1 MNVLSINS
9 ATKPGYQAPANVDGR
24 SSLLRAALRPLAFAV
39 LIATLSPVLHA
50 QTGTLVRDTMG
61 PNMDGVK
68 DVTGGMTYLLQDD
81 DLTMVQ
87 LRQDGSGNVTT
98 SLLTMDTSKSQ
109 PSNPQPPISVS
120 QVNPNGQYETNTGLL
135 AGMATGR
142 MFQTKSDVIAILNE
156 GDGPS
161 WQLSLIDPLTGWDT
175 AVTLHSSFRPQGQVF
190 TQVVMGKFLDNKL
203 DDPLVSYC
211 SVVGASG
218 CQWGMK
224 VFTAGQDLT
233 QEGPPV
239 EGPEFY
245 SPSNPA
251 PHYGNIVTGDF
262 NGDGVDEIAVLL
274 NDNQTVAFY
283 QVNPT
288 TLAIQPMLNKNG
300 QPATVKLA
308 QPLLNNQAALVAGRF
323 QNAPNA
329 DLVAVGSIGTSNT
342 NGNTIY
348 YIQTVDGSGSF
359 NPSLSSVIGSF
370 PDKSRQQSIIARGA
384 PILFS
389 PQQTNQQL
397 LIGISWLDNGLNFH
411 TDIQIGSFN
420 STYNFQ
426 LQSETDLNSLFNN
439 EATQL
444 YNMQVGNFNHYNAD
458 GVTLNPALQLETYTR
473 EYVGG
478 GSGNNW
484 IPQITIF
491 DLNPSNPIPGDVT
504 NWLGSAKWING
515 SALDLPGN
523 QLFGIVMPGDIE
535 GRSLRLGSPDIV
547 TIPEQIQPDIVLGL
561 PPMHADWIYPNNQ
574 DLAKLEPG
582 CDYIFYQV
590 PCLVNLTIHPKLTY
604 GQDGF
609 TTQFQFSSGSTSSEK
624 QVDTTSW
631 GVAVKETSEFSAT
644 YGDGLSS
651 VSVDVTNT
659 SRYAHDHNV
668 QKTYDTYTGNTNR
681 ETASTGFADL
691 LFFTRREMNI
701 YYYPVLGQVGGN
713 ACPPS
718 DPQCPTYVEF
728 SVPDHEHHSML
739 DGTLQEWYQPVHE
752 PGNALSYPWS
762 KEQLQDQFSNKP
774 AVVLLSSDP
783 PPCKLTDTSSQS
795 YQTSWNF
802 ASQGG
807 KSTGSTN
814 SFSDDLSVST
824 TAKAGIKGIDAAKFK
839 FGVDIAASGSLSTLN
854 ESISSLSV
862 SDGITMTKPFISGII
877 AQCCSYS
884 YGAYI
889 FGLQNTNH
897 PPGQVACMTSGQTD
911 CLPVNDPDGNLVNVT
926 KSGPLF
932 VGYLADVLGN
942 KPNGLSCS
950 GNNNWWASVYN
961 VPDVGV
967 NHPARWSWSTATQT
981 VSFNS
986 AGGNPLD
993 TSFYWMKGF
1002 FITQKGQQ
1010 GNSPSLSEAVAG
1022 EQLSLTTRVYNY
1034 SLVDTTAP
1042 VHVRIYG
1049 QLCCSAGQL
1058 IGNAFLIGENVIP
1071 AIPGFKSDCS
1081 GNECSPNWTT
1091 TSMDF
1096 DTTNYAGDNLA
1107 FWVVVWMQNG
1117 SGDTAS
1123 LVGEM
1128 PDHGL
1133 TSLPGSLQQITD
1145 VPIEQHSNNI
1155 GLYGHHRQFYIIP
1168 AASSL
1173 GAELSG
1179 GSLQSI
1185 TLTTSP
1191 KVLLEQRTKLVA
1203 NVQAT
1208 GGPADHVTI
1217 AYYDGDPSKSGTL
1230 LDVQSVAHIDAGA
1243 SYYHRA
1249 FFTPESCGVHT
1260 LYADAWLANLPEIQA
1275 STTTNVT
1282 IHPADLVQALI
1293 TSTQAANI
1301 SNKQLGSNLLALLD
1315 TALEDFQQ
1323 NKTEAGNA
1331 ALSAYMQQLALAS
1344 GNSITASNVT
1354 QLTGQA
1360 GVVLGCGSSG
1370 FSVVASPSSATVSAG
1385 SSASYALAV
1394 TPIGGFTGKVSFACL
1409 GAPAG
1414 IECSFPVQSITLNGS
1429 SQSSVTITVRTT
1441 SPVTVAGMTA
1451 GLPSGRSQRM
1461 RWLLVLLLAA
1471 LAIASLPRARMRQTI
1486 LGCVI
1491 ALVLLG
1497 SASGCGS
1504 NGSTTSIQPGTYP
1517 FTLQATSGNTVQNTL
1532 LILIVK

>member
-1 MNVLSINS
+1 MNTPSNISI
-9 ATKPGYQAPANVDGR
+9 TVQRYQAEANRLVW
-24 SSLLRAALRPLAFAV
+24 RAAIWLSVLAFWFPA
-39 LIATLSPVLHA
+39 LSPALYA
-50 QTGTLVRDTMG
+50 QAGTLVRDTNG

-68 DVTGGMTYLLQDD
+68 DVTGGMTYLLQND

-109 PSNPQPPISVS
+109 PSNPQPPISLS
-120 QVNPNGQYETNTGLL
+120 QVNPNGQYETNSGLL

-142 MFQTKSDVIAILNE
+142 MFQTKSDVIAVLNE
-156 GDGPS
+156 GGGPS

-175 AVTLHSSFRPQGQVF
+175 AVTVHSTFRPQGQVF
-190 TQVVMGKFLDNKL
+190 TQVVMGKFLANKL
-203 DDPLVSYC
+203 DDPLVAYC
-211 SVVGASG
+211 SVVGQNG

-245 SPSNPA
+245 SASNPA
-251 PHYGNIVTGDF
+251 PYYGNIVTGDF
-262 NGDGVDEIAVLL
+262 NGDGIDEIATLL

-283 QVNPT
+283 HVNQT
-288 TLAIQPMLNKNG
+288 TLAIEPMLNKNG

-308 QPLLNNQAALVAGRF
+308 QPLLNSQAALVAGRF
-323 QNAPNA
+323 QNAPYA
-329 DLVAVGSIGTSNT
+329 DLVAVGSIGTSNA

-359 NPSLSSVIGSF
+359 NPSPSSVVGSF
-370 PDKSRQQSIIARGA
+370 PDKSRQVSIIGRAA
-384 PILFS
+384 PVVSS

-411 TDIQIGSFN
+411 TDIQIGKFD

-444 YNMQVGNFNHYNAD
+444 YDMQVGNFDHYNTD

-478 GSGNNW
+478 GNW

-504 NWLGSAKWING
+504 NWLGAAKWING
-515 SALDLPGN
+515 SPLDLPGS
-523 QLFGIVMPGDIE
+523 QLSGIVMPGDIE
-535 GRSLRLGSPDIV
+535 GRSLRLGAPDIV

-631 GVAVKETSEFSAT
+631 GVAVKLTTELSAT
-644 YGDGLSS
+644 FGDA
-651 VSVDVTNT
+651 VTSGNLDIKNT
-659 SRYAHDHNV
+659 TQYAHDHNV
-668 QKTYDTYTGNTNR
+668 QKTYDTYEGKTTR
-681 ETASTGFADL
+681 TLIKTGFADFL
-691 LFFTRREMNI
+691 LYTQRQMNI
-701 YYYPVLGQVGGN
+701 YYYPVLGQVGGA

-728 SVPDHEHHSML
+728 SVPSNESHIPV
-739 DGTLQEWYQPVHE
+739 DGTSQEWYQPVHE
-752 PGNALSYPWS
+752 PGNVLSYPWS
-762 KEQLQDQFSNKP
+762 KDQLQDQFSNKP
-774 AVVLLSSDP
+774 AVVPLSTDDP
-783 PPCKLTDTSSQS
+783 PPCRLTDTSTQD
-795 YQTSWNF
+795 YQTTWNF
-802 ASQGG
+802 SSTGG
-807 KSTGSTN
+807 KTVGTTN
-814 SFSDDLSVST
+814 AFSDDLSISRST
-824 TAKAGIKGIDAAKFK
+824 KAGIKGIDAASFK
-839 FGVDIAASGSLSTLN
+839 FGVDIAASGSLGTLN
-854 ESISSLSV
+854 ESLSSLSV

-889 FGLQNTNH
+889 FGLQNTNR
-897 PPGQVACMTSGQTD
+897 PPGQVACTKSGQTD
-911 CLPVNDPDGNLVNVT
+911 CLPVNDPDGNLVNVSR
-926 KSGPLF
+926 SGPLF
-932 VGYLADVLGN
+932 VSYLADVLGD

-967 NHPARWSWSTATQT
+967 NHPAHWSWSTATQT
-981 VSFNS
+981 VSFN
-986 AGGNPLD
+986 APGGNPLD
-993 TSFYWMKGF
+993 NPFYQMKGF
-1002 FITQKGQQ
+1002 FITEQGQQ

-1049 QLCCSAGQL
+1049 QLCCSGGQL
-1058 IGNAFLIGENVIP
+1058 IGNAFLVGENVIP
-1071 AIPGFKSDCS
+1071 SIPGFKSDCS
-1081 GNECSPNWTT
+1081 DTECLPNWTT
-1091 TSMDF
+1091 TSMNF
-1096 DTTNYAGDNLA
+1096 DTSNYRNGADLA
-1107 FWVVVWMQNG
+1107 FWVVVWMQDS
-1117 SGDTAS
+1117 SGN
-1123 LVGEM
+1123 LVAEM

-1133 TSLPGSLQQITD
+1133 TSLPGTLQQITD
-1145 VPIEQHSNNI
+1145 VPIEAHSNNI
-1155 GLYGHHRQFYIIP
+1155 GLYGIYTQFHVLP
-1168 AASSL
+1168 ADAPP
-1173 GAELSG
+1173 GAEPSG
-1179 GSLQSI
+1179 GSLQNI
-1185 TLTTSP
+1185 TLSISP
-1191 KVLLEQRTKLVA
+1191 SILLEQRTKLVA

-1230 LDVQSVAHIDAGA
+1230 LDVQSVAHIDPGA

-1260 LYADAWLANLPEIQA
+1260 LYANAWLANSPEIRTT
-1275 STTTNVT
+1275 TTTNVT
-1282 IHPADLVQALI
+1282 IHPVDLVQALI
-1293 TSTQAANI
+1293 ASTQTANI
-1301 SNKQLGSNLLALLD
+1301 SNTQLGSNLLTLLN
-1315 TALEDFQQ
+1315 TALQDFQQ
-1323 NKTEAGNA
+1323 NQTDAGNT
-1331 ALSAYMQQLALAS
+1331 ALSAYMQQLALTS
-1344 GNSITASNVT
+1344 GNGITANSVS

-1370 FSVVASPSSATVSAG
+1370 FSVVASPSSATVPVG
-1385 SSASYALAV
+1385 SPASYALAI

-1414 IECSFPVQSITLNGS
+1414 INCSFPAQSITLNGPG
-1429 SQSSVTITVRTT
+1429 QQNITVTVTT
-1441 SPVTVAGMTA
+1441 TTGVAAAGMIA
-1451 GLPSGRSQRM
+1451 GVPSNRSM
-1461 RWLLVLLLAA
+1461 LMKWLLLLLVAVVTS
-1471 LAIASLPRARMRQTI
+1471 ASLQRARMRKTV
-1486 LGCVI
+1486 LGCVMAFI
-1491 ALVLLG
+1491 LLG
-1497 SASGCGS
+1497 SVSGCGS
-1504 NGSTTSIQPGTYP
+1504 NGTVGIIQPGTYP
-1517 FTLQATSGNTVQNTL
+1517 LTLQATSGNAVRNTL
-1532 LILIVK
+1532 IVLIVK